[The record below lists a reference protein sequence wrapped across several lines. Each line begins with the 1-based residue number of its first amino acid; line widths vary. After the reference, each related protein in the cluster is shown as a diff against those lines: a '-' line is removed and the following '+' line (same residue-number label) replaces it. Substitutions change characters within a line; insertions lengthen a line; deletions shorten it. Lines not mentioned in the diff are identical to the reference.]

1 MKEKELRSYSSPLVL
16 NEELRRIEG
25 IIPYNSRS
33 EYMGFYEEMAKGCF
47 TKTLNESKDI
57 RCLYGHDENQLLA
70 RTKNGSLRFEDRDD
84 GLHFFFEAPNTQL
97 GNDVLTMVR
106 SELITGCSFGFSC
119 VKEKNEIRNNER
131 YRIVTEARLYE
142 VSLVGSPAY
151 EDSEVHNRN
160 LDEHSEEHPDE
171 HSEEHSD
178 EHNDEHSDEQ
188 TETKVE
194 ETDTNIKEQTQDGS
208 ENIEPKEEQKAEEQV
223 VSTDESKESETH
235 SIEEPSTLTEEEQKF
250 LNEAYAKLLEVEKK
264 LDERS
269 IFINGKCYF
278 R

>member
-160 LDEHSEEHPDE
+160 L
-171 HSEEHSD
+171 EEHSD
-178 EHNDEHSDEQ
+178 EHSDEHNDEHSDEHSDEQ

-223 VSTDESKESETH
+223 VSTDESKESETQ

-264 LDERS
+264 LDKRS
-269 IFINGKCYF
+269 IFIDGKCYF

>member
-84 GLHFFFEAPNTQL
+84 GLHFFFEAPSTQL

-160 LDEHSEEHPDE
+160 LDEHP
-171 HSEEHSD
+171 
-178 EHNDEHSDEQ
+178 DEHSDEQ
-188 TETKVE
+188 TETQSE
-194 ETDTNIKEQTQDGS
+194 ETTTNIKEQTQDGS

-223 VSTDESKESETH
+223 VSTDESKESETQ

-269 IFINGKCYF
+269 IFIDGKCYF

>member
-160 LDEHSEEHPDE
+160 LDEHSEEHSDEHKDE
-171 HSEEHSD
+171 HS
-178 EHNDEHSDEQ
+178 DEHSDEQ
-188 TETKVE
+188 TETQSE
-194 ETDTNIKEQTQDGS
+194 ETTTNIKEQTQDGS

-223 VSTDESKESETH
+223 VSTDESKESETQ

-264 LDERS
+264 LDKRS
-269 IFINGKCYF
+269 IFIDGKCYF

>member
-160 LDEHSEEHPDE
+160 LDEHSEEH
-171 HSEEHSD
+171 SD
-178 EHNDEHSDEQ
+178 EHNDEHSEEHSDEQ

-223 VSTDESKESETH
+223 VSTDESKESETQ

-264 LDERS
+264 LDKRS
-269 IFINGKCYF
+269 IFIDGKCYF

>member
-1 MKEKELRSYSSPLVL
+1 MTNKEIREYNTLLGVSQ
-16 NEELRRIEG
+16 ETRRIEG
-25 IIPYNSRS
+25 VIPYNSKS
-33 EYMGFYEEMAKGCF
+33 EYMGYWEVLQKGCF

-57 RCLYGHDENQLLA
+57 RCLYGHDDNQLLA

-106 SELITGCSFGFSC
+106 DGLISGCSFGFIC
-119 VKEKNEIRNNER
+119 IKEKNEIRNNER
-131 YRIVTEARLYE
+131 YRIVTEARLLE
-142 VSLVGSPAY
+142 VSPCGLPCYS
-151 EDSEVHNRN
+151 ESEVHNRN
-160 LDEHSEEHPDE
+160 L
-171 HSEEHSD
+171 EEHSD
-178 EHNDEHSDEQ
+178 EHNEEHSDEQ

-208 ENIEPKEEQKAEEQV
+208 DNIKPKEEQKAEEQV
-223 VSTDESKESETH
+223 VSTDESKESETQ

-269 IFINGKCYF
+269 ICINGRYF
-278 R
+278 FR

>member
-1 MKEKELRSYSSPLVL
+1 
-16 NEELRRIEG
+16 
-25 IIPYNSRS
+25 
-33 EYMGFYEEMAKGCF
+33 MGFYEEMAKGCF

-57 RCLYGHDENQLLA
+57 RCLYGHDENQMLA

-160 LDEHSEEHPDE
+160 L
-171 HSEEHSD
+171 EEHSD

-223 VSTDESKESETH
+223 VSTDESKESETQ

-264 LDERS
+264 LDKRS
-269 IFINGKCYF
+269 IFIDGKCYF

>member
-160 LDEHSEEHPDE
+160 LDEHSEEHSEEHPDE
-171 HSEEHSD
+171 HSEEHP
-178 EHNDEHSDEQ
+178 NEQ

-223 VSTDESKESETH
+223 VSTDESKESETQ

-269 IFINGKCYF
+269 IFINGKCF
-278 R
+278 IK

>member
-160 LDEHSEEHPDE
+160 LDEHSEEQKEP
-171 HSEEHSD
+171 
-178 EHNDEHSDEQ
+178 
-188 TETKVE
+188 KVE

-223 VSTDESKESETH
+223 VSTDESKESETQ

-264 LDERS
+264 LDKRS
-269 IFINGKCYF
+269 IFIDGKCYF

>member
-160 LDEHSEEHPDE
+160 LDEHSEEH
-171 HSEEHSD
+171 S
-178 EHNDEHSDEQ
+178 DEHSDEQ

-269 IFINGKCYF
+269 ICINGRYF
-278 R
+278 FR

>member
-160 LDEHSEEHPDE
+160 LEEHSDEHSDE
-171 HSEEHSD
+171 HNDEHSD

-223 VSTDESKESETH
+223 VSTDESKESETQ

-264 LDERS
+264 LDKRS
-269 IFINGKCYF
+269 IFIDGKCYF

>member
-25 IIPYNSRS
+25 VIPYNSRS

-160 LDEHSEEHPDE
+160 LDEHSEEHSDE
-171 HSEEHSD
+171 HKDEHSD
-178 EHNDEHSDEQ
+178 EHNDEQ
-188 TETKVE
+188 AETKVE

-223 VSTDESKESETH
+223 VSTDESKESETQ

-264 LDERS
+264 LDKRS
-269 IFINGKCYF
+269 IFIDGKCYF

>member
-84 GLHFFFEAPNTQL
+84 GLHFFFEATNTQL

-160 LDEHSEEHPDE
+160 LEEHSE
-171 HSEEHSD
+171 
-178 EHNDEHSDEQ
+178 EHSDEQ

-223 VSTDESKESETH
+223 VSTDESKESETQ

-264 LDERS
+264 LDKRS
-269 IFINGKCYF
+269 IFIDGKCYF

>member
-160 LDEHSEEHPDE
+160 LEE
-171 HSEEHSD
+171 HSEEHSEEHND
-178 EHNDEHSDEQ
+178 EHSDEHSDEQ

-223 VSTDESKESETH
+223 VSTDESKESETQ

-264 LDERS
+264 LDKRS
-269 IFINGKCYF
+269 IFIDGKCYF

>member
-1 MKEKELRSYSSPLVL
+1 MTNKEIREYNTLIGVSQ
-16 NEELRRIEG
+16 ETRRIEG
-25 IIPYNSRS
+25 VIPYNSKS
-33 EYMGFYEEMAKGCF
+33 EYMGYWEVLQKGCF

-57 RCLYGHDENQLLA
+57 RCLYGHDDNQLLA

-106 SELITGCSFGFSC
+106 DGLISGCSFGFIC

-131 YRIVTEARLYE
+131 YRIVTEARLLE
-142 VSLVGSPAY
+142 VSPCGLPCYS
-151 EDSEVHNRN
+151 ESEVHNRN
-160 LDEHSEEHPDE
+160 LEEHSEEHSD
-171 HSEEHSD
+171 EHSD

-223 VSTDESKESETH
+223 VSTDESKESETQ

-264 LDERS
+264 LDKRS
-269 IFINGKCYF
+269 IFIDGKCYF

>member
-160 LDEHSEEHPDE
+160 L
-171 HSEEHSD
+171 EEHSD
-178 EHNDEHSDEQ
+178 EHNDEHSDEHSEEHSDEQ
-188 TETKVE
+188 TETKIE

-223 VSTDESKESETH
+223 VSTDESKESETQ

-264 LDERS
+264 LDKRS
-269 IFINGKCYF
+269 IFIDGKCYF

>member
-84 GLHFFFEAPNTQL
+84 GLHFFFEAPSTQL

-160 LDEHSEEHPDE
+160 LEEHSDEHND
-171 HSEEHSD
+171 EHSD

-194 ETDTNIKEQTQDGS
+194 ETDTNIKEQTKDGS

-250 LNEAYAKLLEVEKK
+250 LNEAYARLLEVEKK

-269 IFINGKCYF
+269 IFINGKCF
-278 R
+278 IK

>member
-1 MKEKELRSYSSPLVL
+1 MTNKEIREYNTLLGVSQ
-16 NEELRRIEG
+16 ETRRIEG
-25 IIPYNSRS
+25 VIPYNSKS
-33 EYMGFYEEMAKGCF
+33 EYMGYWEVLQKGCF

-57 RCLYGHDENQLLA
+57 RCLYGHDDNQLLA

-106 SELITGCSFGFSC
+106 DGLISGCSFGFIC
-119 VKEKNEIRNNER
+119 IKEKNEIRNNER
-131 YRIVTEARLYE
+131 YRIVTEARLLE
-142 VSLVGSPAY
+142 VSPCGLPCYS
-151 EDSEVHNRN
+151 ESEVHNRN
-160 LDEHSEEHPDE
+160 LEE

-178 EHNDEHSDEQ
+178 EHSDEQ
-188 TETKVE
+188 TETQSE
-194 ETDTNIKEQTQDGS
+194 ETTTNIKEQTQDGS
-208 ENIEPKEEQKAEEQV
+208 ENIKPKEEQKAEEQV
-223 VSTDESKESETH
+223 VSTDASKESETQ

-269 IFINGKCYF
+269 ICINGRYF
-278 R
+278 FK

>member
-84 GLHFFFEAPNTQL
+84 GLHFFFEAPSTQL

-160 LDEHSEEHPDE
+160 LDEHSDE
-171 HSEEHSD
+171 HNDEHSD
-178 EHNDEHSDEQ
+178 EHSEEHSDEQ

-264 LDERS
+264 LDKRS
-269 IFINGKCYF
+269 IFIDGKCYF

>member
-160 LDEHSEEHPDE
+160 LDEHSEEHSD
-171 HSEEHSD
+171 EHSD
-178 EHNDEHSDEQ
+178 EHSEEHSDEQ

-223 VSTDESKESETH
+223 VSTDESKESETQ

-250 LNEAYAKLLEVEKK
+250 LNEAYARLLEVEKK

-269 IFINGKCYF
+269 IFINGKCF
-278 R
+278 IK

>member
-1 MKEKELRSYSSPLVL
+1 MTNKEIREYNTLLGVSQ
-16 NEELRRIEG
+16 ETRRIEG
-25 IIPYNSRS
+25 VIPYNSKS
-33 EYMGFYEEMAKGCF
+33 EYMGYWEVLQKGCF

-57 RCLYGHDENQLLA
+57 RCLYGHDDNQLLA

-106 SELITGCSFGFSC
+106 DGLISGCSFGFIC
-119 VKEKNEIRNNER
+119 IKEKNEIRNNER
-131 YRIVTEARLYE
+131 YRIVTEARLLE
-142 VSLVGSPAY
+142 VSPCGLPCYS
-151 EDSEVHNRN
+151 ESEVHNRN
-160 LDEHSEEHPDE
+160 LDEHSEEH
-171 HSEEHSD
+171 SE

-188 TETKVE
+188 TETQSE
-194 ETDTNIKEQTQDGS
+194 EITTNIKEQTQDGS

-223 VSTDESKESETH
+223 VSTDESKESETQ

-269 IFINGKCYF
+269 IFINGKCF
-278 R
+278 IK

>member
-70 RTKNGSLRFEDRDD
+70 RTKNDSLRFEDRDD

-160 LDEHSEEHPDE
+160 L
-171 HSEEHSD
+171 EEHSD
-178 EHNDEHSDEQ
+178 EHNDEHSDEHSDEQ

-223 VSTDESKESETH
+223 VSTDESKESETQ

-264 LDERS
+264 LDKRS
-269 IFINGKCYF
+269 IFIDGKCYF

>member
-1 MKEKELRSYSSPLVL
+1 
-16 NEELRRIEG
+16 
-25 IIPYNSRS
+25 
-33 EYMGFYEEMAKGCF
+33 MGFYEEMAKGCF

-160 LDEHSEEHPDE
+160 L
-171 HSEEHSD
+171 EEHSD

-223 VSTDESKESETH
+223 VSTDESKESETQ

-264 LDERS
+264 LDKRS
-269 IFINGKCYF
+269 IFIDGKCYF

>member
-33 EYMGFYEEMAKGCF
+33 EYMGFYEEMTKGCF

-160 LDEHSEEHPDE
+160 LDEHSEEH
-171 HSEEHSD
+171 SD
-178 EHNDEHSDEQ
+178 EHNDEHKDEHSDEQ
-188 TETKVE
+188 TETQSE
-194 ETDTNIKEQTQDGS
+194 ETTTNIKEQTQDGS

-223 VSTDESKESETH
+223 VSTDESKESETQ

-269 IFINGKCYF
+269 ICINGRYF
-278 R
+278 FR

>member
-25 IIPYNSRS
+25 VIPYNSRS
-33 EYMGFYEEMAKGCF
+33 EYMGFYEEMSKGCF
-47 TKTLNESKDI
+47 TKTLKESKDI

-160 LDEHSEEHPDE
+160 LDEHSEEH
-171 HSEEHSD
+171 SD
-178 EHNDEHSDEQ
+178 EHNDEHSDEHSDEQ
-188 TETKVE
+188 TETRVE

-223 VSTDESKESETH
+223 VSTDESKESGTQ
-235 SIEEPSTLTEEEQKF
+235 SIGEPPTLTEEEQKF

-264 LDERS
+264 LDKRS
-269 IFINGKCYF
+269 IFIDGKCYF